1 MKKFFSGLAILPL
14 LLLSGCQDDIIDGG
28 KKLTTYPESVIAFS
42 IDGNKTLSSTR
53 ADAKRTIVAPSNV
66 IDLPAEEGMPSLCL
80 VETVTSLDDT
90 SYDAVMSTRGTPVY
104 TENFGEVYGGF
115 YGTAFEVAASTS
127 SGSSQSGSAP
137 AYKVSPYLAK
147 AWFAK
152 DSEGNYV
159 HDYESVKLWPSNHKL
174 YFFLETQRA
183 NDPDTEAGPVSK
195 LNYYQDGSFSFDYIS
210 PAEAPDQEDI
220 LFTSKIV
227 EMDETG
233 NQVNNLLFYHPL
245 TGVKFKLGMVS
256 EDNNGVEVTINS
268 IDIKGIIDSGHCV
281 LKPNY
286 TDDNTSAGGN
296 KSNKTGQA
304 ATKSAACATWT
315 TDADDTNTFFFVS
328 DGSTVMGDDAA
339 YEFPESFYAQTEG
352 AYGTTADYNLNDNK
366 YSNTFWFIPQTVSPE
381 TGKTNV
387 TIKYTVTFA
396 DGTSQE
402 ASAEIALNATWQA
415 GELHTYTLAF
425 RQVHVSIDDEV
436 SGNVKSGL
444 TTPNTGNATEWQ
456 RIVLSANWVYTDVLY
471 DEGDVI
477 IEPYD
482 LTTSEARALFTN
494 FPGTNW
500 IEGADG
506 FFYYKYPIE
515 PGKAPNVPLFTKFTA
530 PEPTIAGTHLEMSIS
545 VQAVKF
551 DASATNDDDKKA
563 TFKSYWSDPCKKG
576 TTDKVS
582 GWLSTGADPAAN

>member
-1 MKKFFSGLAILPL
+1 MLAVALAAI
-14 LLLSGCQDDIIDGG
+14 SCQDDIIGG
-28 KKLTTYPESVIAFS
+28 GNTKATYPESVIAFS
-42 IDGNKTLSSTR
+42 IDGNKTR
-53 ADAKRTIVAPSNV
+53 ADVKHTIVAPTNV
-66 IDLPAEEGMPSLCL
+66 VDLPTEEGMPALSL
-80 VETVTSLDDT
+80 VETVTSLDDA
-90 SYDAVMSTRGTPVY
+90 YCDAVSGTRGTPVY
-104 TENFGEVYGGF
+104 TENFADVYGGF
-115 YGTAFEVAASTS
+115 NGTAFEVIENSTS
-127 SGSSQSGSAP
+127 GTSTAGSAP
-137 AYKVSPYLAK
+137 AYGASDAYLDVAE
-147 AWFAK
+147 F
-152 DSEGNYV
+152 DGPDTNGNYV
-159 HDYESVKLWPSNHKL
+159 HDYKSVKLWPANHKL
-174 YFFLETQRA
+174 YFFLETPRTKA
-183 NDPDTEAGPVSK
+183 TDDPVSNLK
-195 LNYYQDGSFSFDYIS
+195 YLQDGSFSFDYVS
-210 PAEAPDQEDI
+210 PIADDETGSDAIPQEDI

-268 IDIKGIIDSGHCV
+268 IDIDGIIASGHCV

-286 TDDNTSAGGN
+286 TDANTSAGGN
-296 KSNKTGQA
+296 KSNNTGQA

-315 TDADDTNTFFFVS
+315 PNAADDNTFFFVS

-339 YEFPESFYAQTEG
+339 YDFPDSFKASTTG
-352 AYGTTADYNLNDNK
+352 AYGTTADYNLNDDK
-366 YSNTFWFIPQTVSPE
+366 YSNTFWFIPQTVSAG
-381 TGKTNV
+381 TGKNV
-387 TIKYTVTFA
+387 SINYTVSFP
-396 DGTSQE
+396 DGSSQD
-402 ASAEIALNATWQA
+402 AVAEIALNATWNA

-425 RQVHVSIDDEV
+425 RQVHVSIEDNV
-436 SGNVKSGL
+436 SGNVKTGL
-444 TTPNTGNATEWQ
+444 KTTNTGNAPEYQ

-482 LTTSEARALFTN
+482 LTTEEARGRFTN

-530 PEPTIAGTHLEMSIS
+530 PVPTITGTHLEMSIS

-551 DASATNDDDKKA
+551 DASATDDDDKKA

-582 GWLSTGADPAAN
+582 GWLSTGADPAATAAQ